1 MKNNFDRTKTETSKL
16 GTRSLALLMFFVML
30 FTAIGSGSVLSAL
43 AVTRGDEGADYS
55 IAESVEV
62 SEDFA
67 SSADLYD
74 TEETMLGRKANLDLA
89 ATGLDGGDGIHL
101 GIGTTSPTWHGMG
114 DSAYEFTLNAATTI
128 YYTFSCKGSNFGKGS
143 STNAPTA
150 GSQETYTWYT
160 DKTSSTQFS
169 IALPAG
175 TYKFKLKGIQ
185 SNNAN
190 CLEYQFW
197 KVSGGSGG
205 GGDDPVTPGEAV
217 SDNDL
222 IAVLK
227 GEKVYIYHGDRW
239 GSGTKYVMKGATTTR
254 AASGTS
260 EQLTIDSK
268 DCHVAHSAIP
278 VNAKYSI
285 SNSDSWPG
293 MSINGGNNIS
303 ATQAG
308 YLYYIYSES
317 YGNNTLVTKS
327 SKPTVTWNTSSAAI
341 NPGAASSSIKA
352 TVSGNTGANRSS
364 TVKYFYTADGTTFYT
379 FDPANT
385 SSFAPGTYTIYAA
398 AYDTKIYV
406 AAATTG
412 TLTVL
417 PKLASKLDIE
427 ADPDTLTAEGQSS
440 TITVTA
446 SDLVSGQNNLTY
458 TLYKKGTSSD
468 TKVEEKRVTDGAN
481 TTTFTVTPNAR
492 STDYYATVAPTAGT
506 TSYDAVQS
514 GTVTISNT
522 DEQYVPTYTVTFSS
536 SNTTYGTVTAK
547 STYKG
552 TTTTLTSGDSVK
564 EGASVTFTATEKTG
578 GTFVNWST
586 FDTTATTVTR
596 VIRAATTVQGVFGKK
611 GYQIG
616 YIDTNNGNKPN
627 WLGDMKEL
635 PNGTYI
641 TSTAQEEKTTFTIKR
656 NYDGKFSSAGA
667 GSNTYWLAL
676 GDKATPQSWK
686 QQASM
691 TATTDYYYVNV
702 AAGAYVVYDPATDQ
716 VWLTSEPD
724 DLYGVTVI
732 AKDGTIRYGYSTPDK
747 YTSAFGDTTLIVTD
761 GEGTNIA
768 SHSAYDGLAEA
779 VDLTADQVRKGI
791 TLKVT
796 TQVDT
801 AHVASG
807 YYVKGFVVS
816 GYEESFSVLW
826 QEFESNVK
834 GAAEL
839 SSYDDRAWIHS
850 GYNEFELT
858 IDGYPEKNIEIT
870 PVYAIR
876 ENTSGENIRFYVE
889 GFAGDV
895 YDNWGG
901 TLAIDAYNTSG
912 DRKFGEYPGQPMI
925 NYNGRYVVDL
935 PRSGVTGITLNNYVW
950 DRIHSNLFYG
960 TTGTATGHESTVQ
973 AVNYQTY
980 DFNDFTYL
988 KQRMDNSGED
998 EDMIFSFRY
1007 RRNSSYNTKAT
1018 SQLGQST
1025 YYINSTSVYGDD
1037 GWTSGEAL
1045 NDYDYRKNFENIDPN
1060 DSIYQWEDLTDFY
1073 GNRVDIFGDY
1083 VDTKDSSGTV
1093 TNPKAN
1099 YNPIRIVSNGY
1110 DYNEAGKYAT
1120 AWAVYKPVDA
1130 SGNLAYEGDYDHYEL
1145 FEVYGGQGRSTYG
1158 SSSYLVNPTYETNLR
1173 DKYDYAYF
1181 TDTSKTHSGA
1191 SFIFDLAEVPTLIS
1205 YEFEVQD
1212 GFSNLNLE
1220 NASGDGQPGYR
1231 SDGRWFT
1238 TSSDQLLTAHTII
1251 EYAEKDDDSLYH
1263 RDYYQGNGIDYT
1275 SASGYDPSAH
1285 TGLATGIQ
1293 AYFENSNTVTYQG
1306 QEYDNTSGDT
1316 EAYAISDGEH
1326 TFDLK
1331 AVGDPAGEYMFK
1343 GWYMYTNGKYSLV
1356 SRSETYAS
1364 EATANDVYVA
1374 RYYKV
1379 PSGNLNLTHMLDAA
1393 STGTGLTEIKAE
1405 IRDNSNTST
1414 IYTYNMVEN
1423 GPIVVRPAHIKQG
1436 STNQLLITLRTTP
1449 DSFSEFEEFLE
1460 YINTTVGRTITD
1472 ANGGT
1477 VNQYAYVDINTNST
1491 EVTATIRFL
1500 ISYLF
1505 DADGNQLIKSMPFTS
1520 KLKLPEYKYSI
1531 RYQYP
1536 AYNSD
1541 FGNQAYTVEGK
1552 FTPEELEKY
1561 MTIDN
1566 DHMLQ
1571 LTTDSTKKQNFI
1583 SNHAPYEDNFQQTL
1597 SFTTSG
1603 IDSQSYNKSNYTY
1616 TILIHSQNNT
1626 DQYVYPTFNFPY
1638 AVNDK
1643 YVAQESGSTGKI
1655 KMEDVNS
1662 ITLSG
1667 RRIFEWVTTSG
1678 ETSQAGLVAH
1688 PDNKPVFIKAP
1699 LIIYTDVNNESTA
1712 RYFMYWS
1719 VETAADYTNMKMA
1732 SREFTRC
1739 YDPEFNLSLFQ
1750 DCTIT
1755 PVYGVETF
1763 ESKGMAAPVPTD
1775 NTEYSYSRFDP
1786 EIQQKLDSENGV
1798 TITFIENS
1806 RNQYNMGDC
1815 GNITTT
1821 SRMGAGDRVYSDF
1834 VLSYNNVA
1842 GGKLIRDLNDG
1853 KKCGLIIETVDDLRQ
1868 EDGKYV
1874 VDDEEYYKDQYGDKL
1889 STVKSGGLTRA
1900 DIEAYIKGGARPV
1913 GCDKSEFNATEL
1925 DNKNR
1930 IQYYYSLTN
1939 RNHKSGSDADKTMT
1953 EGEYNKNNHKV
1964 FRAYAYITDSI
1975 YTNITISEVPVYF
1988 TINEIGSIALG
1999 APASN

>member
-43 AVTRGDEGADYS
+43 AVTRGDEGADDS
-55 IAESVEV
+55 I
-62 SEDFA
+62 SEPVDVTDDFA

-74 TEETMLGRKANLDLA
+74 TEETMLGRKADLDLA
-89 ATGLDGGDGIHL
+89 ATGLDDGDGIHL
-101 GIGTTSPTWHGMG
+101 GIGTTATTWHGMG
-114 DSAYEFTLNAATTI
+114 ANEYEFTLDSAKTI
-128 YYTFSCKGSNFGKGS
+128 YYTFSCGGSNFGKGGGNG
-143 STNAPTA
+143 TPTKDSKETWVWYA
-150 GSQETYTWYT
+150 DKASGS
-160 DKTSSTQFS
+160 KQFS

-185 SNNAN
+185 SGNAN
-190 CLEYQFW
+190 GLEYQFW
-197 KVSGGSGG
+197 STSSGGGG

-217 SDNDL
+217 SADL
-222 IAVLK
+222 AAILK
-227 GEKVYIYHGDRW
+227 GTKIQFYYGLEVNNDTVRLNDDNSTDMTTESLTTYTKCKGGVATVPASNYSATGTYYISNSSTWKGAKIDSVKAGELYCIYEWTKFHGGNTCNTAFNWSKNSD
-239 GSGTKYVMKGATTTR
+239 TVKYNATTTTL
-254 AASGTS
+254 AA
-260 EQLTIDSK
+260 
-268 DCHVAHSAIP
+268 
-278 VNAKYSI
+278 
-285 SNSDSWPG
+285 
-293 MSINGGNNIS
+293 
-303 ATQAG
+303 
-308 YLYYIYSES
+308 
-317 YGNNTLVTKS
+317 
-327 SKPTVTWNTSSAAI
+327 TVTGSTSHGS
-341 NPGAASSSIKA
+341 
-352 TVSGNTGANRSS
+352 TD
-364 TVKYFYTADGTTFYT
+364 TVKYYIEIGSDIYELS
-379 FDPANT
+379 T
-385 SSFAPGTYTIYAA
+385 SSLPSLDPGTYNVYAA
-398 AYDTKIYV
+398 ATDGKIYI
-406 AAATTG
+406 ASTTKG

-446 SDLVSGQNNLTY
+446 SDLVSGQDNLTY
-458 TLYKKGTSSD
+458 TLYKKGASSD
-468 TKVEEKRVTDGAN
+468 TQVEQKMVTDGAN
-481 TTTFTVTPNAR
+481 TATFTVTPNAR

-578 GTFVNWST
+578 GTFVGWDN
-586 FDTTATTVTR
+586 FDSTATTVTR
-596 VIRAATTVQGVFGKK
+596 VIRADTTVQGVFGQK
-611 GYQIG
+611 GYKLLIK
-616 YIDTNNGNKPN
+616 NGTTV
-627 WLGDMKEL
+627 DMKEL

-641 TSTAQEEKTTFTIKR
+641 SPSAYAKSTVFQIARNANSTKSLSSEATQGVAPNGTKYKVTSWTSGTTQGGNSFTT
-656 NYDGKFSSAGA
+656 YDNQS
-667 GSNTYWLAL
+667 GSLYI
-676 GDKATPQSWK
+676 
-686 QQASM
+686 
-691 TATTDYYYVNV
+691 
-702 AAGAYVVYDPATDQ
+702 VYDPATDQ

-724 DLYGVTVI
+724 DLYGVKVI
-732 AKDGTIRYGYSTPDK
+732 AKDGTIRYGWNTPDK

-816 GYEESFSVLW
+816 GYEESFSVLM
-826 QEFESNVK
+826 QDFDGDTDVTPADVK
-834 GAAEL
+834 
-839 SSYDDRAWIHS
+839 DWIDR

-858 IDGYPEKNIEIT
+858 LDTYPAKNIEIT
-870 PVYAIR
+870 PVYAIK
-876 ENTSGENIRFYVE
+876 ETTAGTNIRFYVD
-889 GFAGDV
+889 GFAGEV
-895 YDNWGG
+895 YKSWDGVI
-901 TLAIDAYNTSG
+901 AVDAYNTTG
-912 DRKFGEYPGQPMI
+912 DPILGEYPGQPMI
-925 NYNGRYVVDL
+925 NYNGRYMVDL
-935 PRSGVTGITLNNYVW
+935 PRTGVTGITLNNYVW
-950 DRIHSNLFYG
+950 DRVHSNLFYG
-960 TTGTATGHESTVQ
+960 TSGIEAPDKDNGYLQKIQ
-973 AVNYQTY
+973 AANKQTY
-980 DFNDFTYL
+980 DFNDFVYL
-988 KQRMDNSGED
+988 KQVMDPDEKD
-998 EDMIFSFRY
+998 EDIIFSFRHKY
-1007 RRNSSYNTKAT
+1007 DENHDTVET
-1018 SQLGQST
+1018 SNLGKST
-1025 YYINSTSVYGDD
+1025 YYVDTTGGSSEST
-1037 GWTSGEAL
+1037 AF
-1045 NDYDYRKNFENIDPN
+1045 DYRNGFKTINPN
-1060 DSIYQWEDLTDFY
+1060 DSIYQWENLTDFY
-1073 GNRVDIFGDY
+1073 DNRVDIFGDKIDIK
-1083 VDTKDSSGTV
+1083 DTEGES
-1093 TNPKAN
+1093 TNPKAA
-1099 YNPIRIVSNGY
+1099 YDNPIRIVSNGY
-1110 DYNEAGKYAT
+1110 DYSKAGKFAT
-1120 AWAVYKPVDA
+1120 AWAVYAPVDA
-1130 SGNLAYEGDYDHYEL
+1130 SGHAAYKGAYDHYEL
-1145 FEVYGGQGRSTYG
+1145 VDVFGGQGNVVNGVGTFD
-1158 SSSYLVNPTYETNLR
+1158 SSAYLVNPEHSDNLR
-1173 DKYDYAYF
+1173 DKYDEAYHYDGQHTPVANF
-1181 TDTSKTHSGA
+1181 VYDMAK
-1191 SFIFDLAEVPTLIS
+1191 IPTVIS
-1205 YEFEVQD
+1205 YEYAVYRNK
-1212 GFSNLNLE
+1212 SNLNLE
-1220 NASGDGQPGYR
+1220 NTSDGDTNGDPGLR

-1238 TSSDQLLTAHTII
+1238 TTSDQFLTAHTVV

-1263 RDYYQGNGIDYT
+1263 RDYFQSGGIDYT
-1275 SASGYDPSAH
+1275 SGSEYDKTVN
-1285 TGLATGIQ
+1285 TGLSTGIK
-1293 AYFENSNTVTYQG
+1293 AYFDNDDSDDGVDSETGVAYENTPG
-1306 QEYDNTSGDT
+1306 HT
-1316 EAYAISDGEH
+1316 EAYSVSDGEH
-1326 TFDLK
+1326 TFNLK
-1331 AVGDPAGEYMFK
+1331 TVGDTNGDYVFK
-1343 GWYMYTNGKYSLV
+1343 GWYLYSNGKYSFITREA
-1356 SRSETYAS
+1356 SYES

-1379 PSGNLNLTHMLDAA
+1379 PSGNLNLTHVLDDA
-1393 STGTGLTEIKAE
+1393 STGTGKTYIKAE
-1405 IRDNSNTST
+1405 IRNHDDTQTLYS
-1414 IYTYNMVEN
+1414 YPEVEN
-1423 GPIVVRPAHIKQG
+1423 GPIVVSPTYIKQD

-1449 DSFSEFEEFLE
+1449 DNYSEFEEFLE

-1477 VNQYAYVDINTNST
+1477 VNQYAYVDINTTST

-1505 DADGNQLIKSMPFTS
+1505 DNDGNQLIKSMPFTS
-1520 KLKLPEYKYSI
+1520 KLILPEYKYSI

-1536 AYNSD
+1536 AYNSA

-1552 FTPEELEKY
+1552 FTQDELEEY

-1566 DHMLQ
+1566 DHMLT
-1571 LTTDSTKKQNFI
+1571 LTSDTTKKQSFI
-1583 SNHAPYEDNFQQTL
+1583 NNHAPYEDNFQQTL
-1597 SFTTSG
+1597 SFSTSG
-1603 IDSQSYNKSNYTY
+1603 IDNQSYDKSNYTY
-1616 TILIHSQNNT
+1616 TIRIHSQNNT

-1638 AVNDK
+1638 AVNNK
-1643 YVAQESGSTGKI
+1643 YVAQESGSSGKI

-1678 ETSQAGLVAH
+1678 ETSQAGLNAN

-1699 LIIYTDVNNESTA
+1699 LIIYTDVNNENTA
-1712 RYFMYWS
+1712 QYFKYWS
-1719 VETAADYTNMKMA
+1719 VKTEEDYTNMKMA

-1806 RNQYNMGDC
+1806 RNQYNKGDF
-1815 GNITTT
+1815 GDAATAKDAMAD
-1821 SRMGAGDRVYSDF
+1821 SREGAGDRVYSDF

-1842 GGKLIRDLNDG
+1842 GGDLIRDMGDG
-1853 KKCGLIIETVDDLRQ
+1853 KKCGLIIETVGDLRK

-1874 VDDEEYYKDQYGDKL
+1874 VDNEAYYKNLYGSTL
-1889 STVKSGGLTRA
+1889 SDVKSGLTRN

-1939 RNHKSGSDADKTMT
+1939 RDHKSGSADDKTMP

-1964 FRAYAYITDSI
+1964 FRAYAYIREADNS
-1975 YTNITISEVPVYF
+1975 NITISEVPVYF